1 MNIPLE
7 TIDVWEIDGDL
18 NPSDFFQALPQICI
32 PSDRLV
38 IGSYSPSDDVR
49 EWLAAH
55 QVAVDRKNSR
65 VPFSAECFDVNRR
78 EYPHGQAFAIPPG
91 VDQLAELS
99 LMAKRKG
106 GSTDKDLFFDHVLV
120 YRPGEPLL
128 PLLDYH
134 DAFFG
139 GALLLSGLFSDESA
153 QSFSES
159 MGARANRMRNPV
171 LAPWQSENVV

>member
-7 TIDVWEIDGDL
+7 TIDVWEIHGEL
-18 NPSDFFQALPQICI
+18 VPSDFFEALPQICI

-38 IGSYSPSDDVR
+38 IGAYSPSDHVR
-49 EWLAAH
+49 EWLVAH
-55 QVAVDRKNSR
+55 QVEVDRKNSR
-65 VPFSAECFDVNRR
+65 VPFSVECFDVNRR
-78 EYPHGQAFAIPPG
+78 EYPLGRAFAIPMG

-99 LMAKRKG
+99 LMAKQKA

-128 PLLDYH
+128 PLVDYH

-139 GALLLSGLFSDESA
+139 GALLLSGLFSDEAVRSFA
-153 QSFSES
+153 QS
-159 MGARANRMRNPV
+159 MGARAKRIRNPV
-171 LAPWQSENVV
+171 LDPWPSGNVV

>member
-7 TIDVWEIDGDL
+7 TIDVWEIDGEL
-18 NPSDFFQALPQICI
+18 TPSDFFQALPHICI

-38 IGSYSPSDDVR
+38 IGSYSPSDHVR
-49 EWLAAH
+49 KWLAEH
-55 QVAVDRKNSR
+55 EVSVDRKNSR
-65 VPFSAECFDVNRR
+65 VPFSAECFDVNRQ
-78 EYPHGQAFAIPPG
+78 EYPLGRAFAIPPG

-128 PLLDYH
+128 PLLDFH

-153 QSFSES
+153 KSFSKS
-159 MGARANRMRNPV
+159 MGARASRIRNPV
-171 LAPWQSENVV
+171 LSPWPSENLV